1 MNYYTA
7 LLLLFGTIAVCS
19 VALYLFF
26 KQREAKRIEKLLQA
40 PFNKAYK
47 QDLKNLIGKPKKY

>member
-7 LLLLFGTIAVCS
+7 LLLFFGAIAVSS

-26 KQREAKRIEKLLQA
+26 KQREANKIEKLLQV
-40 PFNKAYK
+40 PFSQTY
-47 QDLKNLIGKPKKY
+47 KKYL